1 MFGGYQASKLKPQ
14 LKMAI
19 TRLSIAAN
27 KKTSLSKQQTREIA
41 KLLAELPYPKEEK
54 ARIKAEALIRDDDT
68 VEAYEILSLNC
79 DLLHERINL
88 ISFSKHCPADL
99 VECISTLIWASTV
112 VDIPELIEVR
122 KQFRSK
128 YGKEFEENALRNAG
142 GVINERVAS
151 KLSVQ
156 PPSAYDVQV
165 YLERIADEHGISWK
179 PKVPLL
185 ASDMYHPTKAP
196 TGHSVPVRGGSG
208 VNDNYNTYNNNY
220 NNYNNISPS
229 CPPMS
234 PMTMSPSTIHPSFNG
249 PPNPFTV
256 YLAKPMGIV
265 FEEDDDNDVG
275 HQGGG
280 TNSSSSAGIFVAE
293 ILKGTPADSIGILQV
308 GDQLLSVGG
317 VHVASL
323 EEALLAIQSCMN
335 EKVKLMFY
343 RSLCNSDDNEHQ
355 QYDHVSSELTTP
367 ETMTPYSS
375 TRSVIVD
382 DQDKD
387 GTTIVYSDATIAKSK
402 QSSKGGDINNN
413 NNNNNNN
420 NKASSTGEIPSKD
433 GDSFDDLAARFARL
447 RR

>member
-1 MFGGYQASKLKPQ
+1 M
-14 LKMAI
+14 
-19 TRLSIAAN
+19 
-27 KKTSLSKQQTREIA
+27 
-41 KLLAELPYPKEEK
+41 
-54 ARIKAEALIRDDDT
+54 
-68 VEAYEILSLNC
+68 
-79 DLLHERINL
+79 
-88 ISFSKHCPADL
+88 
-99 VECISTLIWASTV
+99 
-112 VDIPELIEVR
+112 
-122 KQFRSK
+122 
-128 YGKEFEENALRNAG
+128 
-142 GVINERVAS
+142 
-151 KLSVQ
+151 
-156 PPSAYDVQV
+156 
-165 YLERIADEHGISWK
+165 
-179 PKVPLL
+179 

-208 VNDNYNTYNNNY
+208 VNDNYNNTTNNY

-256 YLAKPMGIV
+256 YLTKPMGIV

-280 TNSSSSAGIFVAE
+280 TNSSSYAGIFVAE
-293 ILKGTPADSIGILQV
+293 ILKGSPAESIGILQV

-343 RSLCNSDDNEHQ
+343 RSLCNSDDEQQQQQQ
-355 QYDHVSSELTTP
+355 QYDHVSSEITTP

-375 TRSVIVD
+375 FRSVIVD

-387 GTTIVYSDATIAKSK
+387 DTTIVYSDATIAKSK
-402 QSSKGGDINNN
+402 QSSKGGGINNK
-413 NNNNNNN
+413 NN

>member
-41 KLLAELPYPKEEK
+41 KLLAELPHPKEEK
-54 ARIKAEALIRDDDT
+54 ARIKAEAVIRDDDT
-68 VEAYEILSLNC
+68 IEAYEILSLNC
-79 DLLHERINL
+79 DLLYERINL
-88 ISFSKHCPADL
+88 ISYSKHCPADL

-122 KQFRSK
+122 KQFRYK
-128 YGKEFEENALRNAG
+128 YGKEFTENAIRNAG
-142 GVINERVAS
+142 GMVNERVAS

-165 YLERIADEHGISWK
+165 YLERIADEHGVSWK
-179 PKVPLL
+179 PKVPLK
-185 ASDMYHPTKAP
+185 ASDMYNPTKAP

-208 VNDNYNTYNNNY
+208 VNDNYNNTNTNNNNY
-220 NNYNNISPS
+220 NYNISPS

-234 PMTMSPSTIHPSFNG
+234 PMTMSSPSTICPSFNG

-256 YLAKPMGIV
+256 YLTKPMGIV
-265 FEEDDDNDVG
+265 FEEDDDVG
-275 HQGGG
+275 HQGG
-280 TNSSSSAGIFVAE
+280 TNNSSCAGIFVAE
-293 ILKGTPADSIGILQV
+293 ILQGTPAESIEILQV
-308 GDQLLSVGG
+308 GDQLISVGG
-317 VHVASL
+317 VHVTSL

-343 RSLCNSDDNEHQ
+343 RSLCNSDDNEQQQQ

-382 DQDKD
+382 DQEKD
-387 GTTIVYSDATIAKSK
+387 DTTIVYSDATIAKSK
-402 QSSKGGDINNN
+402 QSSKGGD
-413 NNNNNNN
+413 NNNNNN